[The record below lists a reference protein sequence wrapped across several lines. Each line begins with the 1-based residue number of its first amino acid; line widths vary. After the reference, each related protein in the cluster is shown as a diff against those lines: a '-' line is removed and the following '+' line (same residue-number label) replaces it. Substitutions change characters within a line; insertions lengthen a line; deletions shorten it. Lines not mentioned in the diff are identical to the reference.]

1 MTSCP
6 AAADLTFETTKASAD
21 DKIGRRFFLQFS
33 ADSGSPGRQ
42 SANRFPPQQRAS
54 GARRTDLSS
63 TAHPRGLPSAGRNP
77 ACPLPKP
84 CRAPHLFLF
93 WAVHG
98 PFSLFLCRRKRENG
112 GCIVPAIADCQSPRQ
127 GAFSPGT
134 RDLLRQGRFF
144 FATAWRRCTAPLPP
158 AADRY
163 SIAST
168 LRALAHTWSPTAAQR
183 VPECS

>member
-33 ADSGSPGRQ
+33 ADSTSPGRQ

-63 TAHPRGLPSAGRNP
+63 TAHPPWTPVRGQKSCLSSAQAVPHPASFSLLDRARPVFSFSVPQKKRKWGVHCTSHRWLPSPPPGGLPSRNP
-77 ACPLPKP
+77 
-84 CRAPHLFLF
+84 
-93 WAVHG
+93 G
-98 PFSLFLCRRKRENG
+98 
-112 GCIVPAIADCQSPRQ
+112 
-127 GAFSPGT
+127 
-134 RDLLRQGRFF
+134 LLRQGRFF